1 LLISADLVGSAHWGG
16 AGVVSVTQAL
26 GLGYRIRRD
35 ARQAGFALLVAL
47 SGGVPLYLL
56 HVPGGAIIGGMAA
69 AAILAFR
76 GRVTL
81 WPTNIYAVLAGT
93 LGMASGAS
101 VSPDTLRQAA
111 AWPLSILLLVV
122 GSVFMCASGYAILR
136 TVGRVDQRTAFFSV
150 APGAL
155 STVMILAEEQRADLA
170 TVGVVQTLRM
180 VVLVML
186 VPTIL
191 GSGAMA
197 VHRTPPPVEMGD
209 PVSWAILIAASIA
222 SIAAARRLKFPS
234 ADFLG
239 PMIASALLHV
249 TGVVAVTVPPIFM
262 ALAGACMGVTIGA
275 KFAGMRLGQLGRL
288 VVLSLVVLVVMGVI
302 AALVGAF
309 AGSISGVGPVA
320 GVLAFAPGSIDVMI
334 ALALTFHA
342 EPAYVAAHHL
352 SRFILLLALLPVL
365 SRLLFKA
372 PPVVVEPEVEAHSP
386 LEAPAPR
393 PREPSD

>member
-1 LLISADLVGSAHWGG
+1 MK
-16 AGVVSVTQAL
+16 QAL
-26 GLGYRIRRD
+26 SLGYRFRRD
-35 ARQAGFALLVAL
+35 AGHAGFALLVAL
-47 SGGVPLYLL
+47 AGGVPLYLL

-81 WPTNIYAVLAGT
+81 WPGNVYAMLAGT

-111 AWPLSILLLVV
+111 AWPLSIAMLVV
-122 GSVFMCASGYAILR
+122 GSTVMCACGYAILR
-136 TVGRVDQRTAFFSV
+136 TVGNVDQRTAFYSV

-155 STVMILAEEQRADLA
+155 QTVVILAEEQKADLA
-170 TVGVVQTLRM
+170 TVGVVQTLRL

-186 VPTIL
+186 APTIL
-191 GSGAMA
+191 GAGAMA
-197 VHRTPPPVEMGD
+197 HQQSAPVHHYGD
-209 PVSWAILIAASIA
+209 PASWAIMITASIA
-222 SIAAARRLKFPS
+222 SIAIARRLRFPS

-239 PMIASALLHV
+239 PMIASAVLHAM
-249 TGVVAVTVPPIFM
+249 GVVDATVPPLAL

-275 KFAGMRLGQLGRL
+275 KFAGMQLGQLGRL

-309 AGSISGVGPVA
+309 AGSVSGVGPVA

-342 EPAYVAAHHL
+342 EPAYVAVHHL
-352 SRFILLLALLPVL
+352 SRFILLLALLPIL
-365 SRLLFKA
+365 SRLLFPLPA
-372 PPVVVEPEVEAHSP
+372 VEPAVEDDGRGPLEPPV
-386 LEAPAPR
+386 R
-393 PREPSD
+393 